1 MVVYA
6 DGKRDSG
13 IVPVIFF
20 VFVDGILMS
29 VKSLILAESRGGIAA
44 RYIR

>member
-1 MVVYA
+1 MIVHA

-20 VFVDGILMS
+20 VFVDGILVS
-29 VKSLILAESRGGIAA
+29 VESFIFAESRGGIAA